1 MKIIMKLGIL
11 LATLLMHLIGTG
23 QNSQKV
29 YDSFNSEEG
38 AMVLS
43 FTKSVLEPFEF
54 LLDDDTK
61 KIVYKMKKV
70 KFLSYNDENG
80 KMSSTLAY
88 SRIASRLNGGKY
100 FEINP
105 NELNCENCQ
114 FELEFEEE
122 DEIKLIGYGADAM
135 HLKEFHVLIRSDNHC
150 ILFSFYGDISIED
163 LKSCTKFSQ
172 STKGLFNT

>member
-11 LATLLMHLIGTG
+11 LASLLINFIGTA
-23 QNSQKV
+23 QNTQRI

-38 AMVLS
+38 AIVLS

-61 KIVYKMKKV
+61 KVVYKMKKV
-70 KFLSYNDENG
+70 KFLSYNEEKGSMNS
-80 KMSSTLAY
+80 KLAY
-88 SRIASRLNGGKY
+88 NRISSKLEGGKY
-100 FEINP
+100 FEIDP
-105 NELNCENCQ
+105 NDLNCEDCQ
-114 FELEFEEE
+114 FEVEIEDE
-122 DEIKLIGYGADAM
+122 DEIKLIGHGSNEK
-135 HLKEFHVLIRSDNHC
+135 HLNEFHVLIKSNKHC
-150 ILFSFYGDISIED
+150 ILFSFFGEISVED